1 MSFACPS
8 QCRLIFTPM
17 RRPDGHPSAASVP
30 VSPLAAASADFLA
43 RTDEKTDGIPVVKD
57 GSDANNVGAPSLK
70 KLVLGCLASDEEA
83 ARYAALVRESPLS
96 DMPLIGPPPRATE
109 MSPRLIEA
117 HLEERQA
124 SRKMLAFLMRM
135 RDEKIRLEA
144 RASAPGRKNGQANAD
159 DEQVRDLLNKHDRNI
174 EAARCEF
181 VKLHPENSDP
191 ASNSKRFTRSLDR
204 IRKREYYELE
214 KI

>member
-1 MSFACPS
+1 MRGRFRAGLIFCSTRLSPAMSFACPS

-70 KLVLGCLASDEEA
+70 KPVLGCLASDEEA
-83 ARYAALVRESPLS
+83 ARYAARYAALMRELPPS
-96 DMPLIGPPPRATE
+96 DMPLIGPPSSAASEYRVR
-109 MSPRLIEA
+109 SYIEA
-117 HLEERQA
+117 CFEERQA
-124 SRKMLAFLMRM
+124 QREMLAFLMRM

-144 RASAPGRKNGQANAD
+144 RARAPGTEERPG
-159 DEQVRDLLNKHDRNI
+159 ERR
-174 EAARCEF
+174 R
-181 VKLHPENSDP
+181 
-191 ASNSKRFTRSLDR
+191 RTGTRPSQ
-204 IRKREYYELE
+204 
-214 KI
+214 